1 MKTATAITQDVL
13 RLDAAAAAAAIED
26 SIREIVFRRLQ
37 RRGAVVGLSGGI
49 DSSTTAALCARALGP
64 ERVLA
69 ILMPERESSP
79 ESLSLGRLVADH
91 YGIASVVEDIT
102 SILDAAGCYRRRDEA
117 IRSLIPGYV
126 EGGRSKLVLSNVV
139 SGAAYPI
146 FSIVAET
153 PEGTVT
159 RRLTAPAYLSIVAA
173 MNFKQR
179 SRKMMEYFYADL
191 RNFAVAGTPNR
202 LEVDQGFFVKN
213 GDGAADFKPIA
224 HLYKTQ
230 VYQLAEFLGV
240 PDEVRRRPPSTDT
253 YSMEQ
258 SQEEFFFSLPFRQMD
273 LCLWAH
279 NHELEPDA
287 LLLCGLDP
295 DTVRQAFRM
304 IDAKRRATRYL
315 HLAPLL
321 MTGETELHND

>member
-1 MKTATAITQDVL
+1 MSATAVRPDVL
-13 RLDAAAAAAAIED
+13 RLDAAAAAAGIEAA
-26 SIREIVFRRLQ
+26 IREIVFDRLH

-49 DSSTTAALCARALGP
+49 DSSTTVALCARALGP

-69 ILMPERESSP
+69 VLMPERESSP
-79 ESLSLGRLVADH
+79 ESLTLGRLVAEH
-91 YGIASVVEDIT
+91 YGVACVTEDIT
-102 SILDAAGCYRRRDEA
+102 PILDATGCYRRRDEA
-117 IRSLIPGYV
+117 IQSLIPGYAADC
-126 EGGRSKLVLSNVV
+126 RSKLVLSNVT
-139 SGAAYPI
+139 SGAAYPL

-153 PEGTVT
+153 RDGAVR
-159 RRLTAPAYLSIVAA
+159 RRLTAAAYLAIVAA

-179 SRKMMEYFYADL
+179 TRKMIEYYYADL

-202 LEVDQGFFVKN
+202 LELDQGFFVKN

-230 VYQLAEFLGV
+230 VYQLAEYLGV
-240 PDEVRRRPPSTDT
+240 PAEVRRRPPSTDT

-273 LCLWAH
+273 LCLWAR
-279 NHELEPDA
+279 NHGLEPDA
-287 LLLCGLDP
+287 LLSCGLAP

-304 IDAKRRATRYL
+304 IDGKRRAARYL

-321 MTGETELHND
+321 ITGETELEEA